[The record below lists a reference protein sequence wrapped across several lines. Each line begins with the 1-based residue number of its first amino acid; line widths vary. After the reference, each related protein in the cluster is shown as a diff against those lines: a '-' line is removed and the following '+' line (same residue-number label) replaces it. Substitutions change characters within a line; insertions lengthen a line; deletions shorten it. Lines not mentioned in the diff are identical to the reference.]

1 MLPAACLL
9 APAACVLADPPR
21 LSLSYLIWNWTEDGR
36 NFDRFRERVAQGKA
50 AGCDTIEATIGW
62 RDVETVDGVFDFTE
76 ADRRIEEVGRQG
88 LKLRVRLNFTY
99 LANWPAWHAPA
110 LMTGLNGETPTHVL
124 SPFDEKT
131 NDLRDRF
138 TEAVARHFRGRG
150 IVWVAGLGM
159 HLEVKYGAWI
169 SYEPPA
175 RAAFRR
181 WLGDR
186 YGKVAALNG
195 EAGTSYKSFEE
206 VEPPE
211 MKPTEEVPD
220 LDPLR
225 LLFLQFREDG
235 LARQADR
242 FAESIR
248 RGDPGGRVA
257 VMLGESWRRE
267 GAAFAN
273 QAYWR
278 YARLADEVLHSYD
291 FYMNPHDDPLP
302 ARRAVQFFRGMTAKP
317 VSFEIDGPFMF
328 DHLKWKYDQ
337 VLPVAWAAVA
347 GGAGGFN
354 LANYE
359 TDPAN
364 FPFVK
369 PLAELTQSSAPP
381 KEAPSSERLFYV
393 SKWTFYTLRQKDESL
408 RARVYKHL
416 AAVEAKHGPF
426 RVVSDENLLTEPDLK
441 PEVLAVSYSPVRSA
455 GSQKAL
461 ERLAAGAKAVE
472 VDGPGL
478 KEWKESP
485 VDLDYGIR

>member
-1 MLPAACLL
+1 MRPVRDTTNC
-9 APAACVLADPPR
+9 
-21 LSLSYLIWNWTEDGR
+21 GR
-36 NFDRFRERVAQGKA
+36 R
-50 AGCDTIEATIGW
+50 AG
-62 RDVETVDGVFDFTE
+62 
-76 ADRRIEEVGRQG
+76 
-88 LKLRVRLNFTY
+88 
-99 LANWPAWHAPA
+99 
-110 LMTGLNGETPTHVL
+110 
-124 SPFDEKT
+124 
-131 NDLRDRF
+131 
-138 TEAVARHFRGRG
+138 
-150 IVWVAGLGM
+150 
-159 HLEVKYGAWI
+159 
-169 SYEPPA
+169 
-175 RAAFRR
+175 
-181 WLGDR
+181 
-186 YGKVAALNG
+186 
-195 EAGTSYKSFEE
+195 AGT
-206 VEPPE
+206 
-211 MKPTEEVPD
+211 T
-220 LDPLR
+220 
-225 LLFLQFREDG
+225 
-235 LARQADR
+235 
-242 FAESIR
+242 
-248 RGDPGGRVA
+248 
-257 VMLGESWRRE
+257 WRC
-267 GAAFAN
+267 
-273 QAYWR
+273 
-278 YARLADEVLHSYD
+278 
-291 FYMNPHDDPLP
+291 
-302 ARRAVQFFRGMTAKP
+302 
-317 VSFEIDGPFMF
+317 
-328 DHLKWKYDQ
+328 
-337 VLPVAWAAVA
+337 LPVAWAAVA